1 MTRIIFFIIKTILS
15 KHGPYLR
22 SKQTNKQTKTKKSN
36 NSNRNKN
43 SNNNDNNNYY
53 YYYYI
58 LLKNIYYFET
68 QENQKSLCF
77 STQAPLYH
85 TEYGDY
91 LLG

>member
-1 MTRIIFFIIKTILS
+1 MAHTF
-15 KHGPYLR
+15 GPN
-22 SKQTNKQTKTKKSN
+22 KQTNKQTKTKKSN

-43 SNNNDNNNYY
+43 NNNDNNNN